1 MKLRLCTYLL
11 LLSGLVG
18 CSNELEANVEAET
31 GSVTLNISAATV
43 SKATSSDVL
52 NADDDRL
59 IKTLTVWLVQNG
71 TVADVKTSTP
81 DATSEIVTF
90 NNVLRGDYKLYVV
103 ANYGNGL
110 ATTYPKGSSSLTGLQ
125 DYILGD
131 VTDGTSPAY
140 TSTNGIP
147 SSLMMDIS
155 VAPGN
160 NEIAVHLKR
169 VVGRLSIAFRNMT
182 EHDLYVGEMT
192 ISDYNP
198 SQGYLFS
205 RDHSIPG
212 TAAYLRFPSLS
223 GNLVKIG
230 NETIVFDHYL
240 YETGNHASPFK
251 LAFDAGLY
259 TDGASPTYTETS
271 VEYINI
277 NVGAN
282 KDAVK
287 AKDLFM
293 IRSYNSPTFYVGAD
307 DSGLI
312 CTEFNSDNNINNSIV
327 ADNYI
332 WEWLDDASL
341 RNIATGKYLA
351 ADYANLKPCMSD
363 NPSRIYI
370 YNYGGRFSIDVSNQA
385 SYIYMKLNASNTG
398 VDGSSNTPY
407 NWYLRSVSRDITN
420 GTKMAFTGDLTSFL
434 ARIEKSHTYEMIYL
448 DSYGIAQPLTHI
460 CRNEHIKLTVNVSY
474 QQSTGGFDINVSGW
488 AVKSNET
495 TFD

>member
-223 GNLVKIG
+223 GNPVKIG

-277 NVGAN
+277 NVCAN

-307 DSGLI
+307 DS
-312 CTEFNSDNNINNSIV
+312 
-327 ADNYI
+327 
-332 WEWLDDASL
+332 
-341 RNIATGKYLA
+341 
-351 ADYANLKPCMSD
+351 
-363 NPSRIYI
+363 
-370 YNYGGRFSIDVSNQA
+370 
-385 SYIYMKLNASNTG
+385 
-398 VDGSSNTPY
+398 
-407 NWYLRSVSRDITN
+407 
-420 GTKMAFTGDLTSFL
+420 
-434 ARIEKSHTYEMIYL
+434 
-448 DSYGIAQPLTHI
+448 
-460 CRNEHIKLTVNVSY
+460 
-474 QQSTGGFDINVSGW
+474 
-488 AVKSNET
+488 
-495 TFD
+495 